1 MSPHAT
7 PIVRIGSYA
16 AHYHGHE
23 LAAASVLIA
32 CASVGVRDPRL
43 GLLAAGLALFLLG
56 LVAYDTVRWWRALGG
71 HLYAQAIIDAAHER
85 FMAQYEARIAAW
97 KTSAEGERVCR
108 WRLSM
113 SRLLAVVSY
122 IEDHVGHGGSV
133 NVFANDQA
141 ITIRT
146 LDQQFTMMIDVDP
159 KADLLWTIWDDDE
172 MTTDHGRIDDKEQLH
187 TFMKG
192 ILDRLNVRR
201 TEHTT

>member
-1 MSPHAT
+1 MSTHAT

-23 LAAASVLIA
+23 LAAAGVLIA

-56 LVAYDTVRWWRALGG
+56 LVAYDTVRWWRAVGG
-71 HLYAQAIIDAAHER
+71 HLYGQVMIDAAHER
-85 FMAQYEARIAAW
+85 FMAEYEARIAAW
-97 KTSAEGERVCR
+97 KTNAEGERVCR

-122 IEDHVGHGGSV
+122 LEHHVGHGGPV
-133 NVFANDQA
+133 NVFAHREGL
-141 ITIRT
+141 TIRT
-146 LDQQFTMMIDVDP
+146 LDQRFTLFIGIDEDV
-159 KADLLWTIWDDDE
+159 ALSWSIWDDDE
-172 MTTDHGRIDDKEQLH
+172 LTTDRGRIDDVEQLD

-201 TEHTT
+201 AEPAA